1 MRKSPVALVCVVVA
15 VLSASASADDRTS
28 CLEQVDDNLAIQG
41 CSEIISQNPK
51 NATAYYK
58 RGAAFARRGDTDR
71 AIADYSKAIEI
82 KPTYGAAYDSRGLA
96 YVSKGDYTRAVA
108 DVTKAGEL
116 TPNIKQQAK
125 GSPAAPGKPKVSSWK
140 SSKNIDANVAKGG
153 DGGGKFRPFGD
164 TWTQP

>member
-28 CLEQVDDNLAIQG
+28 CLEQMDDNLAIQG
-41 CSEIISQNPK
+41 CSEIIGQNPK

-82 KPTYGAAYDSRGLA
+82 KPTYGAAYNSRGLA

-116 TPNIKQQAK
+116 TPNSKQQAK

-140 SSKNIDANVAKGG
+140 SSKDMDANVAKGG